1 MKPHQDSLFPHTLCA
16 DTRPRTPSLT
26 VDIIILY
33 HNQIVLIKRKNQ
45 PYQNC
50 YAFPGGFVEIGETVE
65 QAAVREAKEETGLDV
80 TLVKLV
86 GVYSDPRR
94 DSRGHTVSITY
105 LAKGAGELKAATDA
119 KDAST
124 FAMGQVPDNLAFDH
138 NKMLQDAKKEI

>member
-1 MKPHQDSLFPHTLCA
+1 MKPQ
-16 DTRPRTPSLT
+16 TPSLT

-80 TLVKLV
+80 ALIKLL
-86 GVYSDPRR
+86 GVYSDPQR
-94 DSRGHTVSITY
+94 DPRGHTVSITY
-105 LAKGAGELKAATDA
+105 LAEGTGELKAATDA
-119 KDAST
+119 KEASA
-124 FAMGQVPDNLAFDH
+124 FAQGQVPDNLAFDH
-138 NKMLQDAKKEI
+138 NKMLQDAKKYIKLPKN

>member
-1 MKPHQDSLFPHTLCA
+1 MIPQ
-16 DTRPRTPSLT
+16 TPSLT

-80 TLVKLV
+80 TLVKLLD
-86 GVYSDPRR
+86 VYSDPRR
-94 DSRGHTVSITY
+94 DPRGHTVSITY
-105 LAKGAGELKAATDA
+105 LAKGTGELKAATDA
-119 KDAST
+119 KEAST
-124 FAMGQVPDNLAFDH
+124 FAPWEAPDNLAFDH
-138 NKMLQDAKKEI
+138 SKMLQDAKKYIKLPKN